1 MLKTAIT
8 QFALLLLLLAIFF
21 SLPVQGQEST
31 RIQRPATDNTNYP
44 LVAPEITQSFQAP
57 PMRVAL
63 PQPMVGV
70 EDTSKHKKS
79 SDKDL
84 RKSSLTEAQLRNLA
98 SHDIVLLIDK
108 SFSMGTPDC
117 PAQISLLNKMSFLS
131 PFTLGIDSETIS
143 RWDWCLAQTSHMA
156 KETEQALPNG
166 FTVVLF
172 DGHPHAYSNVRMKDL
187 RQIFSDYHPGGST
200 KLELPLDE
208 AFSDYFAHRQ
218 AQGSHIK
225 PLLIGIITDGCPT
238 HPELVQQVI
247 ASATQHMRNP
257 NEITIVFFLIGKHD
271 RKGEQFVYELS
282 HDAISD
288 GAKFNIVRPVPFAEC
303 EQSGLVRA
311 LAEHL

>member
-1 MLKTAIT
+1 MLKTTII
-8 QFALLLLLLAIFF
+8 QFALLALLLAVF
-21 SLPVQGQEST
+21 LPVQGQESM

-44 LVAPEITQSFQAP
+44 LVAPEIRQSFQAP

-63 PQPMVGV
+63 PKPDVGT
-70 EDTSKHKKS
+70 EDTGKHKKS
-79 SDKDL
+79 SDKEL
-84 RKSSLTEAQLRNLA
+84 RKSSLTEAQLRSLA

-117 PAQISLLNKMSFLS
+117 PAQISLLNKISFLS
-131 PFTLGIDSETIS
+131 PFTLGIDGETIS

-172 DGHPHAYSNVRMKDL
+172 DGHPYAYRNVHMKDL
-187 RQIFSDYHPGGST
+187 RQIFYDYHPGGST
-200 KLELPLDE
+200 KLELPLDG
-208 AFSDYFAHRQ
+208 AFSEYFAQRQ
-218 AQGSHIK
+218 AQSSRVK

-238 HPELVQQVI
+238 HPELVEEVI
-247 ASATQHMRNP
+247 ASATQHMRDP

-271 RKGEQFVYELS
+271 RKGEEFVYELS
-282 HDAISD
+282 HISIRD
-288 GAKFNIVRPVPFAEC
+288 GVRFNIVRPVPFAEC
-303 EQSGLVRA
+303 EQLGLVRA